1 MASRPDVRQRHRE
14 QRESTHAR
22 ILEVARELL
31 EERSW
36 SDVSIAMITQ
46 RAGLTRSAFYKHFAD
61 RGMLLRALL
70 EDLSGQLETVPAT
83 WEQAAGEP
91 EDLLRAAIRALVETF
106 VEHGRLLRAIA
117 DEATQDA
124 EIAGL
129 YLDLGARLS
138 AGVAARIAADVE
150 AGRSTIHDPV
160 EAGTAMVW
168 MNERYLM
175 MRFGRRPL
183 PDPERCSAALE
194 EVWTRTVYGPSGQPS

>member
-1 MASRPDVRQRHRE
+1 MASRPDVRERHRE

-36 SDVSIAMITQ
+36 SDLSISQITQ
-46 RAGLTRSAFYKHFAD
+46 RSGLTRSAFYRHFAD
-61 RGMLLRALL
+61 RGALLRALL
-70 EDLSGQLETVPAT
+70 EDLSVQLEALPVP
-83 WEQAAGEP
+83 WQQAEGDP
-91 EDLLRAAIRALVETF
+91 RDLLRAAIRALVETF
-106 VEHGRLLRAIA
+106 AEHGRLLHAIA

-150 AGRSTIHDPV
+150 AGRSTIQDPV
-160 EAGTAMVW
+160 EVGTAMVW

-183 PDPERCSAALE
+183 ADVERCSAALE
-194 EVWTRTVYGPSGQPS
+194 EVWLRTAYTPA